1 MLEAVWVA
9 LAGAIVYLDTTAVA
23 QFMISQPI
31 IACPLWGIITG
42 RPEIGLFF
50 GVAFQ
55 LIWLGSLPVGATKV
69 PEGNVGAL
77 VATALS
83 VRIPPAAG
91 GSPAWITLAIAALV
105 GIIVAQIGGEF
116 TPVVRRFLIRYSRSV
131 VAAAE
136 ARQGTRFTL
145 LFAGAIGIH
154 LLAGFVLTWTAFE
167 AGKAAMALYLGHFMR
182 FGISPAVVSGTNLIF
197 SALWPGLL
205 GAGTAVIAARFVH
218 RASFGWFALSAI
230 VGFGVGW
237 LWL

>member
-31 IACPLWGIITG
+31 IACPLWGVITG
-42 RPEIGLFF
+42 RPEVGLFL

-55 LIWLGSLPVGATKV
+55 LIWLGTLPVGATKV

-77 VATALS
+77 VATALA
-83 VRIPPAAG
+83 VRIPPTSD
-91 GSPAWITLAIAALV
+91 GSPAWITLAVAALV
-105 GIIVAQIGGEF
+105 GIIVAQIGGEI
-116 TPVVRRFLIRYSRSV
+116 TPLVRRFLIRYSTRV

-136 ARQGTRFTL
+136 ARQGSRFTL

-154 LLAGFVLTWTAFE
+154 VLAGFVLTLAAFE
-167 AGKAAMALYLGHFMR
+167 AGKMVMTVYLGHFSE
-182 FGISPAVVSGTNLIF
+182 FGLSPAVVSETNLIF
-197 SALWPGLL
+197 SALWPGML
-205 GAGTAVIAARFVH
+205 GAGAAVIAARFVH
-218 RASFGWFALSAI
+218 RASFGWFALTAI
-230 VGFGVGW
+230 VGLGVGW